1 MDLLL
6 AIDENK
12 SHYVYMNNF
21 DRLMFH
27 KTKNKNKKYFRKSC
41 LQYFSSKNVLTE
53 HKEVCLGINGA
64 QSVILEKGTTEFK
77 QISVPFKTYANFECN
92 LESAESYEGSYLKKY
107 QDTFLAVLLTSLFVL
122 IINLPSQ
129 CLFLE
134 MKMLLMNLLKQFL
147 RSMNTVKK

>member
-12 SHYVYMNNF
+12 SHYVYMNNS

>member
-107 QDTFLAVLLTSLFVL
+107 LDTFLAVLLTSLFVL